1 MYELTIR
8 GITKQ
13 FDSAADMAEWQETM
27 LAPRKKLKP
36 RRGKQ
41 RANKIRDESNP
52 LGKFMRGRGRQAM
65 HPALNRNDVGALPT
79 DPTQQNDASVAQLA
93 EPGY

>member
-1 MYELTIR
+1 MYELTIK

-13 FDSAADMAEWQETM
+13 FESAADMAEWQETM

-41 RANKIRDESNP
+41 RANKVRDESNP
-52 LGKFMRGRGRQAM
+52 LGKFMRGRGRI
-65 HPALNRNDVGALPT
+65 
-79 DPTQQNDASVAQLA
+79 
-93 EPGY
+93 GYAPDS